1 MNRPR
6 VALLNAA
13 HDPTDTTR
21 NFRRELDAELVE
33 FHAAD
38 GDLPDSHDYDGVP
51 GSDATGGSS
60 NERCEFDGVVVTG
73 SRSSVYW
80 DEDWID
86 PLVAYVA
93 DCHDAGVPVLGVCF
107 GHQVVAAA
115 LGGRVD
121 DMGEYEIGY
130 RRVER
135 VADDPL
141 FDGIDETFTAFTTHS
156 DAVVDLP
163 PGAQLL
169 AENDYGV
176 HAFRLGESVG
186 VQFHPEYDTETAADV
201 TTRKDDLGDE
211 RKQDVLD
218 GITPENYAAAC
229 EAKQLFANFTQSL
242 VRPKAAD

>member
-1 MNRPR
+1 MSRPR

-13 HDPTDTTR
+13 HDPADTTR

-33 FHAAD
+33 FHVTD
-38 GDLPDSHDYDGVP
+38 SDLPADHDF
-51 GSDATGGSS
+51 
-60 NERCEFDGVVVTG
+60 EGVVVTG

-93 DCHDAGVPVLGVCF
+93 GCHEAGVPVLGVCF

-115 LGGRVD
+115 LDGDVD
-121 DMGEYEIGY
+121 SMGEYEIGY
-130 RRVER
+130 RDVEQ

-141 FDGIDETFTAFTTHS
+141 FDGVDETFTAFTTHS
-156 DAVVDLP
+156 DAVTELP
-163 PGAQLL
+163 RGAELL

-176 HAFRLGESVG
+176 HAFRVGQSVG
-186 VQFHPEYDTETAADV
+186 VQFHPEYDPETAESV
-201 TTRKDDLGDE
+201 TKRKNDLAPD
-211 RKQDVLD
+211 RKESVLE

-229 EAKQLFANFTQSL
+229 EAKQLFENFTQSL
-242 VRPKAAD
+242 VEPKAAD